1 MRDDNKIF
9 GQCIYAAARSYTI
22 HAAMRMFRIVYIN
35 DLLRLFYANHPNTD
49 KPKGESMIL
58 LIVMD

>member
-1 MRDDNKIF
+1 
-9 GQCIYAAARSYTI
+9 
-22 HAAMRMFRIVYIN
+22 MRMFRIVYIN